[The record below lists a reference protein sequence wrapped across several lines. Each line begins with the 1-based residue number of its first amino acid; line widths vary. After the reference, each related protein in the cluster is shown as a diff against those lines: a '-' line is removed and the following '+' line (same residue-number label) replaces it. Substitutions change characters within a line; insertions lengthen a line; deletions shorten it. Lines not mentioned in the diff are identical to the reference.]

1 MIHSLPT
8 RLSRHGVALAALAV
22 AAAVMLGHAQGQSAS
37 PSATQTQVV
46 RPNASQRGTAAP
58 KLAVTGITHRRL
70 SFRGAGGGQVPV
82 DLFTVDP
89 ALAAVEVVSMRAVV
103 RSDPSSAGLGLT
115 EMAKRLTGTGRQR
128 AVLVLSGGNIP
139 TVPHT
144 PMGGLVVNGRE
155 VSPFDHRLSVAPK
168 QNNAD
173 KALSEECRTKTE
185 AVGRRLGGVLCVN
198 GPKVAIRLSR
208 DVESAPYVQCRHAI
222 QSLPVVVHP
231 ADGSNGICSAE
242 LFPTSTASPVER
254 SVACVT
260 PDGRVHFAVT
270 GPTLLYP
277 LADWLRSPAGPGCRG
292 ALNLVGDN
300 FAAAR
305 FMPGGNAEPISVG
318 NAFVAQAS
326 LIVVRGR

>member
-1 MIHSLPT
+1 VLKP
-8 RLSRHGVALAALAV
+8 VE
-22 AAAVMLGHAQGQSAS
+22 
-37 PSATQTQVV
+37 
-46 RPNASQRGTAAP
+46 
-58 KLAVTGITHRRL
+58 TGITHRRL
-70 SFRGAGGGQVPV
+70 SFRGASGVEGLV

-89 ALAAVEVVSMRAVV
+89 ALAAVEVMAMKAVV
-103 RSDPSSAGLGLT
+103 GRDSSGAGVGLT
-115 EMAKRLTGTGRQR
+115 EMAKRLAGTGRQR
-128 AVLVLSGGNIP
+128 ALLLLSGGNILA
-139 TVPHT
+139 VPDT

-155 VSPFDHRLSVAPK
+155 VSPFDHRLSAAPK

-173 KALSEECRTKTE
+173 KALSEECRTKTKTE

-208 DVESAPYVQCRHAI
+208 DVESAPSVQCRHAI

-242 LFPTSTASPVER
+242 LLPTSTASPVER

-260 PDGRVHFAVT
+260 TDGRVHFALT
-270 GPTLLYP
+270 GPTLLHP

-292 ALNLVGDN
+292 ALNLVGDY

-318 NAFVAQAS
+318 NGFVAQAS

>member
-8 RLSRHGVALAALAV
+8 LLSRHGVALAALAV

-128 AVLVLSGGNIP
+128 AVLVLSGGNIL

-144 PMGGLVVNGRE
+144 PMGGLVVDGRE
-155 VSPFDHRLSVAPK
+155 VAPFDRRLSVVSK
-168 QNNAD
+168 QNDTD
-173 KALSEECRTKTE
+173 KTLFDECRAKTE

-198 GPKVAIRLSR
+198 GPKVTIRLSR
-208 DVESAPYVQCRHAI
+208 DIESAPGTECQHAI

-231 ADGSNGICSAE
+231 TDGSSGICSGE
-242 LFPTSTASPVER
+242 LLPSSNASPVER

-260 PDGRVHFAVT
+260 TDGRVHFALT
-270 GPTLLYP
+270 GPTLLHP

-292 ALNLVGDN
+292 ALNLVGDY

-318 NAFVAQAS
+318 NGFVAQAS